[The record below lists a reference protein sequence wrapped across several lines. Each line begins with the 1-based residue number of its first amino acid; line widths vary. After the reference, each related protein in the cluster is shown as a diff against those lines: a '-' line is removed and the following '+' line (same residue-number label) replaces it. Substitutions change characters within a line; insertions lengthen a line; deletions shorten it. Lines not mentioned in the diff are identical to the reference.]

1 VLINLLPEFLAILDA
16 PDRRRAWQRYHDTH
30 RPVIDAYWRNYVMD
44 PDTEAAD
51 DLVSHMLGADRR
63 DLWQLVAA
71 VDVVQMAEDTLARAA
86 DVLQADRPVDCY
98 LMVGMGAANAGEL
111 VVNGRG
117 VIFICLE
124 HFTGRPNPDTFGLG
138 LTPDLIPLWIAHEYG
153 HLVRYLSPDSKSDL
167 RRFIRESG
175 GNYDVW
181 TAGSRATLR
190 ELLVN
195 EGLAV
200 RAAEAVAPGFLPP
213 QYFGYAKRQYNRLRE
228 LESFLRS
235 AVEPQLDRS
244 ALGLRLRYL
253 VGGIS
258 AEARTVD
265 GKVLPERSGYY
276 LGHRLT
282 EAFAT
287 RQGIGPALR
296 ASVDEFRDA
305 EDAARRIH
313 TA

>member
-1 VLINLLPEFLAILDA
+1 MLINLLPDFFQVLEST
-16 PDRRRAWQRYHDTH
+16 DRIAAYNRYIASHGQLLT
-30 RPVIDAYWRNYVMD
+30 AYWRNYVID
-44 PDTEAAD
+44 PEGLHFRDIVVQT
-51 DLVSHMLGADRR
+51 VGADRS
-63 DLWQLVAA
+63 DLRMLVERTDVASLVRRTEATCRQLLEAD
-71 VDVVQMAEDTLARAA
+71 VDVDIV
-86 DVLQADRPVDCY
+86 
-98 LMVGMGAANAGEL
+98 LMVGVGAANAGEL
-111 VVNGRG
+111 VVDGQG
-117 VIFICLE
+117 IAFVCLE
-124 HFTGRPNPDTFGLG
+124 HFTGVTNRSTQGLG
-138 LTPDLIPLWIAHEYG
+138 LDPELIPLWIAHEYG